1 MECPVHK
8 LVADVTV
15 LSGGRV
21 LLLKYR
27 DSSKYDH
34 QRGWFLPDDYLAFE
48 EHPDVAARRILQ
60 EQVGFAPESVRLT
73 HVESFGNGAWHLVF
87 HYTTEASESPAITP
101 GENVAAAEWFDLNGL
116 PAPSEVAHEGWALD
130 VLQHVLASRR

>member
-1 MECPVHK
+1 MPPEVSREWPGSSAEAV
-8 LVADVTV
+8 VFGTRFSPSADI
-15 LSGGRV
+15 
-21 LLLKYR
+21 
-27 DSSKYDH
+27 
-34 QRGWFLPDDYLAFE
+34 
-48 EHPDVAARRILQ
+48 AARRILQ

-87 HYTTEASESPAITP
+87 HYATEASEPSVITP

-130 VLQHVLASRR
+130 VLQHVLDS